1 MKKILFIILSLFML
15 VGHVSAESKVT
26 SFYTVTNKCVVVK
39 DNKVVVPVTVRVDN
53 DKLKLSKLMKEI
65 NIGYITNY
73 EDVLKSN
80 IYNVD
85 NDNVD
90 IFIDYKRNSVGKSL
104 VYFSL
109 VEDMELK
116 RHDTLVNFNIGIEI
130 IKDTTINKLDI
141 FGNEVIVADEVTCEK
156 INGYKVTEVERIVD
170 LREVDHTEYIKDL
183 IKNIVIVVLS
193 IVSIICIILL
203 IRKKK

>member
-1 MKKILFIILSLFML
+1 M
-15 VGHVSAESKVT
+15 
-26 SFYTVTNKCVVVK
+26 
-39 DNKVVVPVTVRVDN
+39 
-53 DKLKLSKLMKEI
+53 
-65 NIGYITNY
+65 
-73 EDVLKSN
+73 
-80 IYNVD
+80 
-85 NDNVD
+85 
-90 IFIDYKRNSVGKSL
+90 GKSL

-109 VEDMELK
+109 AEDMELK

-130 IKDTTINKLDI
+130 LKDTTINKLDI

-170 LREVDHTEYIKDL
+170 LRETDHTEYIKDL